1 MTKIFELSPDLD
13 QIALDAV
20 KEANLNEFNE
30 RSEKWNTNRHK
41 YIIDV
46 NKQLPERQHALRIR
60 NSENK
65 YISIATL
72 GNFSLIIGKAK
83 ARKSFFVQSLVAAA
97 TSGKE
102 ILNSINGVLP
112 ADKKQVL
119 YFDTEQDESDCM
131 NGLRRINKLPEGNG
145 NLVFFGLRELTPK
158 ERLEA
163 IEIELLNNHKMTGLV
178 IIDGVKDLVTSIND
192 EEQATAIASKLLK
205 WTEDYEIHIINVLH
219 QNKSDQN
226 ARGHIGT
233 ELVNKAE
240 TVLEVS
246 KSEGNNEIS
255 VVTPIQTR
263 QIEPPVIAFEI
274 NDQGLPICVEDFE
287 IKTETNKNRF
297 DITDLG
303 AAKTKILLLEVFSAK
318 EVFSYSE
325 LALQIKICFKNQ
337 FNKSIGTNRAKEL
350 ISYCKN
356 NDWLIQEQPK
366 APYKLNIEDV
376 PLDEVPF

>member
-1 MTKIFELSPDLD
+1 MTKIFELTPDLD

-30 RSEKWNTNRHK
+30 LLEKHNTNRQK
-41 YIIDV
+41 FIV
-46 NKQLPERQHALRIR
+46 NAFEELPEPKNAITIR
-60 NSENK
+60 NSDNK
-65 YISIATL
+65 YISVATL

-83 ARKSFFVQSLVAAA
+83 ARKSFYMQSIIAAA
-97 TSGKE
+97 ISGKE
-102 ILNSINGVLP
+102 MLNSINGVLP

-119 YFDTEQDESDCM
+119 YFDTEMARYDVLKAAKRISRLTDHQTDNLTVFC
-131 NGLRRINKLPEGNG
+131 LRS
-145 NLVFFGLRELTPK
+145 LRPS
-158 ERLEA
+158 ERLEFVEA
-163 IEIELLNNHKMTGLV
+163 EIKRAENLGLV

-263 QIEPPVIAFEI
+263 QIEPPTIAFEI